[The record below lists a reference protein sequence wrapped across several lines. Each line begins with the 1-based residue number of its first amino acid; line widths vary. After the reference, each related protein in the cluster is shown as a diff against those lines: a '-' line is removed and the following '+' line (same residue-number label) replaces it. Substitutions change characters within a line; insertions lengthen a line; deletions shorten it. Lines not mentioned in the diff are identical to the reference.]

1 MEVNL
6 RELKK
11 KTADGEHAAVMTDVA
26 CEEGCEVV
34 GNQVREEVGYRN
46 IVYKI

>member
-26 CEEGCEVV
+26 CEEGCGEPSE
-34 GNQVREEVGYRN
+34 GRGWL
-46 IVYKI
+46 

>member
-26 CEEGCEVV
+26 CEVV
-34 GNQVREEVGYRN
+34 GNQVRE
-46 IVYKI
+46 